1 VILDV
6 AEDHVVVVSDLHIGS
21 PASRAP
27 DLLPGFLDYVT
38 DIGAQLCINGDGFD
52 ILQSSFASLVGGSLP
67 VVRKLRQLHALG
79 RRIYYTLGNHDI
91 AFEHLIA
98 DFPICVSPFLNLRSG
113 DRLIRIEH
121 GHVYEPFYARWPRA
135 YELGGRLAR
144 PVLLA
149 RRDTYALWSR
159 MQLAVDLHR
168 RRDGDYPHH
177 RAARALFSRGFDA
190 VVFGHTHHPELT
202 KFESGTFVNAG
213 SWLTGGTW
221 VDIDLGVAS
230 LHTWTSTAVD
240 DVVGDRAPK

>member
-1 VILDV
+1 MILDA
-6 AEDHVVVVSDLHIGS
+6 AENHVVVVSDLHIGS

-27 DLLPGFLDYVT
+27 DTLPSFLDYIADT
-38 DIGAQLCINGDGFD
+38 GAQLCINGDGFD

-67 VVRKLRQLHALG
+67 VIRKLRQLHALG

-98 DFPICVSPFLNLRSG
+98 DIPICVSPFLNLRSG

-135 YELGGRLAR
+135 YEFGGRMAR

-149 RRDTYALWSR
+149 RHDTYALGSR
-159 MQLAVDLHR
+159 MQLSVDR
-168 RRDGDYPHH
+168 RRRQEGGYPHH
-177 RAARALFSRGFDA
+177 RAAHALFSRGFDA

-202 KFESGTFVNAG
+202 EFELGTFVNAG
-213 SWLTGGTW
+213 SWLAEGTW
-221 VDIDLGVAS
+221 VDIHSGDIS
-230 LHTWTSTAVD
+230 LHTWGSNG
-240 DVVGDRAPK
+240 VVRNGGADPSA